1 MRILVL
7 AASMLALV
15 AALPIEAHAQAF
27 SPEGANRYVAAKDWN
42 GLLRYSRTWTAAEPG
57 NATAWFYL
65 GNTYGVGLKDYPDA
79 TRAFERCVALSPQW
93 AQAFDALGSA
103 YVQNGEYA
111 RGAAAFERALQLSPR
126 SPNYWNNLAAA
137 YSDQNRFDLE
147 LEVLNRG
154 VQISG
159 PYADAHN
166 WYVFGNAYH
175 RMRKE
180 REAIYAYDRA
190 IALNRNFAE
199 AYNNRGS
206 AEQLLNNYDAAI
218 SDYRRAAALGD
229 GLGSQNAITLQQ
241 GLADGGGGSTPNS
254 TNAAISLNNGIL
266 QQRAIDYMQNHPGVT
281 HDDAV
286 QSVNRGGM

>member
-1 MRILVL
+1 MGAGFRRAGVRVRSEWRVREGRGRVRACTAAL
-7 AASMLALV
+7 AALA
-15 AALPIEAHAQAF
+15 Q
-27 SPEGANRYVAAKDWN
+27 
-42 GLLRYSRTWTAAEPG
+42 LLEQSRSRV
-57 NATAWFYL
+57 F
-65 GNTYGVGLKDYPDA
+65 
-79 TRAFERCVALSPQW
+79 
-93 AQAFDALGSA
+93 GSK
-103 YVQNGEYA
+103 QI
-111 RGAAAFERALQLSPR
+111 R
-126 SPNYWNNLAAA
+126 S
-137 YSDQNRFDLE
+137 RV
-147 LEVLNRG
+147 EVLNRG